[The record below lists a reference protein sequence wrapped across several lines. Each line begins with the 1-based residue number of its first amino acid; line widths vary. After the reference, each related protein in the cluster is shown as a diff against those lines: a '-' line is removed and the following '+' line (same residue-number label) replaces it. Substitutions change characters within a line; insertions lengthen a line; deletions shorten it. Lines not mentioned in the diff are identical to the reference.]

1 MNFLSVT
8 SDASFFLHL
17 FIQVLYHSFCAE
29 TILKAVF
36 ISPTSCYSTYVCSLR
51 LAVFPFKTINT
62 VNYQVHSDVTYFS
75 HIHPTFRVKVC
86 RQKITEGLQV
96 FTIASSDVSF
106 YFIFCSSVMSF
117 VLYSHLFICCLYITS
132 CYSTLSLFVLILM
145 LVLRLFHVIQTYVLR
160 FDKNAMKSFH
170 IVSNLWACIPV
181 HIILNGFKHLLVT
194 QSKSDYKR

>member
-1 MNFLSVT
+1 MF
-8 SDASFFLHL
+8 AH
-17 FIQVLYHSFCAE
+17 
-29 TILKAVF
+29 F
-36 ISPTSCYSTYVCSLR
+36 ISPYFLLKRLTLWTTRCIATLRFFLTS
-51 LAVFPFKTINT
+51 I
-62 VNYQVHSDVTYFS
+62 QHSGS
-75 HIHPTFRVKVC
+75 KVC

-145 LVLRLFHVIQTYVLR
+145 LVLRLFHLIQTYVLR

-181 HIILNGFKHLLVT
+181 HIILNDFKHLLVT
-194 QSKSDYKR
+194 QSKSDYKK